1 MKKLL
6 FLFVLILV
14 SCNKGEEMM
23 TFNLTTNAIPTDGGT
38 VTLLHTELTKGEFKW
53 GENAIIK
60 AKQSDGYVFSHWSSD
75 TYTGIIGG
83 VINTSHG
90 TFQNSLH
97 DGFAYTSLA
106 MRCYDSKTCPDD
118 IIINAHFVKKD

>member
-1 MKKLL
+1 LKKLL
-6 FLFVLILV
+6 FLFALILV
-14 SCNKGEEMM
+14 SCNKDEELM
-23 TFNLTTNAIPTDGGT
+23 TFTLTTNAIPADGGT

-60 AKQSDGYVFSHWSSD
+60 AKQSDGYIFSHWSSD

-83 VINTSHG
+83 VINTGNSTSQN
-90 TFQNSLH
+90 TFL
-97 DGFAYTSLA
+97 DGFAYTSLT
-106 MRCYDSKTCPDD
+106 MRCYDSKICPDD

>member
-1 MKKLL
+1 
-6 FLFVLILV
+6 
-14 SCNKGEEMM
+14 M
-23 TFNLTTNAIPTDGGT
+23 TFTLTTNAIPADGGT
-38 VTLLHTELTKGEFKW
+38 VTLLHTELTKGEFNW

-60 AKQSDGYVFSHWSSD
+60 AKQSDGYIFSHWSSD

-83 VINTSHG
+83 VINTGHG
-90 TFQNSLH
+90 TSQNSLH

-106 MRCYDSKTCPDD
+106 MRCYDSKICPED

>member
-1 MKKLL
+1 
-6 FLFVLILV
+6 
-14 SCNKGEEMM
+14 M
-23 TFNLTTNAIPTDGGT
+23 TFTLTTNAIPSHGGT
-38 VTLLHTELTKGEFKW
+38 VTLLHTELTKGEFNW

-60 AKQSDGYVFSHWSSD
+60 AKQSDGYIFSHWSSD

-83 VINTSHG
+83 VINTGHG
-90 TFQNSLH
+90 TSQNTFL
-97 DGFAYTSLA
+97 DGFAYTSLT

>member
-14 SCNKGEEMM
+14 SCNKDEELM
-23 TFNLTTNAIPTDGGT
+23 TFNLTTTAIPADGGT
-38 VTLLHTELTKGEFKW
+38 VTLLHTELAKGEFKW

-60 AKQSDGYVFSHWSSD
+60 AKQSDGYIFSHWSSD

-90 TFQNSLH
+90 TFQNTYL
-97 DGFAYTSLA
+97 DGFAYTSLT

-118 IIINAHFVKKD
+118 IIINAHFVKED